1 MLTLTYNAYILDY
14 VTDDNIC

>member
-1 MLTLTYNAYILDY
+1 MLTVIYNAYILDY